1 METPALHEPDPDGV
15 ARVDRSFAFIDL
27 SGFTRFTSEH
37 GDAAAV
43 RVLAGFRQAVR
54 EVASRRGVRVAK
66 WLGDGAMLVSIESE
80 SLIEA
85 IIDIEHRIDESG
97 SPLPLRAG
105 IAGGPVL
112 LFEGDD
118 YIGAAVNLASRL
130 CDIAEPHE
138 VLAPATMV
146 SSLLVNTEAVPIGE
160 RSISGFAHPIAL
172 VRLDEV
178 PAL

>member
-1 METPALHEPDPDGV
+1 MDTNLLDAEHDGV
-15 ARVDRSFAFIDL
+15 ARVDRTFAFIDL
-27 SGFTRFTSEH
+27 SGFTSFTVEQ

-43 RVLAGFRQAVR
+43 GVLAGFRQAVR

-66 WLGDGAMLVSIESE
+66 WLGDGAMLVGVESE
-80 SLIEA
+80 PLIEA
-85 IIDIEHRIDESG
+85 IIDIERRIDESG

-105 IAGGPVL
+105 IARGPVL

-118 YIGAAVNLASRL
+118 YIGQAVNLASRL
-130 CDIAEPHE
+130 CDVAQPHE
-138 VLAPATMV
+138 VLAPATLV

-160 RSISGFAHPIAL
+160 RAIGGFSQPIEL